1 MQVLSQ
7 LFSGEEATYRC
18 VTEKTREISSNTPFC
33 ILGATPVLFANWLV
47 LILDQGHGLIDR
59 FLITFPN
66 CLRPT
71 PIQTS
76 QAVETLT
83 DSTLSLW
90 QDAFIEIAQLHTYHL
105 TYTLIQEANDTVKN
119 QKDRHDP
126 VCHSFSPCVQSHC
139 DSS

>member
-7 LFSGEEATYRC
+7 LFSGEEASYRY
-18 VTEKTREISSNTPFC
+18 VTKKTREISSNTPFC
-33 ILGATPVLFANWLV
+33 ILGATQVLFADWLV
-47 LILDQGHGLIDR
+47 LILDQGHGLMVR

-83 DSTLSLW
+83 DSTLSNW
-90 QDAFIEIAQLHTYHL
+90 EDVFIEIAQLHTYHS
-105 TYTLIQEANDTVKN
+105 T
-119 QKDRHDP
+119 
-126 VCHSFSPCVQSHC
+126 
-139 DSS
+139 

>member
-1 MQVLSQ
+1 MQVLSL
-7 LFSGEEATYRC
+7 LFSGEEASYRY

-33 ILGATPVLFANWLV
+33 ILGDTQVLFADWLV

-83 DSTLSLW
+83 DSTLSNW
-90 QDAFIEIAQLHTYHL
+90 QDVFIEQLHTYHS
-105 TYTLIQEANDTVKN
+105 TYTLIQEANNTVKN
-119 QKDRHDP
+119 QKDTGA
-126 VCHSFSPCVQSHC
+126 
-139 DSS
+139 